1 MRELNNKQIIKAL
14 ECCGSK
20 GSPKC
25 ADCPMEEKR
34 GCAIELYRVACT
46 CLKELIEKNKQL
58 TSALDKSEMAV
69 KTSRECAT
77 YIKCYLEGNMYASE
91 EIARECVG
99 MQIENAERI
108 LKSTS
113 EVTV

>member
-1 MRELNNKQIIKAL
+1 MMELNNEQIIKAL

-25 ADCPMEEKR
+25 NDCPMEEKR
-34 GCAIELYRVACT
+34 GCAIELYRVACAG
-46 CLKELIEKNKQL
+46 LKELINKNKQL
-58 TSALDKSEMAV
+58 TSDIDKFEAAI
-69 KTSRECAT
+69 KTSSECAT
-77 YIKCYLEGNMYASE
+77 YLKCYLEGNMYASE

-108 LKSTS
+108 LKATR
-113 EVTV
+113 EI